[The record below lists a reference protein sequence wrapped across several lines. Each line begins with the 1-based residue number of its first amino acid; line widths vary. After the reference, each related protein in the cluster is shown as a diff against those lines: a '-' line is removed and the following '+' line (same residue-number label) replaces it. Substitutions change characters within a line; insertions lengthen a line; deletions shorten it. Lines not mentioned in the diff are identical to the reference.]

1 MNNLV
6 TNPSLPSAGLQ
17 VHLADSQVQT
27 CVCQVRLFWL
37 YAPQVFSVQGSH
49 GEACLHAVT
58 TTKTGSQC
66 CIEPNLSGIGPVVP
80 SSCREA
86 LFSSQTRASGWLDA
100 VSCALCLRLLVLFGD
115 IEFVVLGRSKI
126 RDLTI
131 LTLFVK
137 SQAWR
142 ASATFSASTKRGFYT
157 LI

>member
-1 MNNLV
+1 MEPIPRCPLPACSSTLLTHKCKPAFVKCSSFLV
-6 TNPSLPSAGLQ
+6 VCTTGYFQSKGHWGKSIYMQ
-17 VHLADSQVQT
+17 SQP
-27 CVCQVRLFWL
+27 LN
-37 YAPQVFSVQGSH
+37 A
-49 GEACLHAVT
+49 
-58 TTKTGSQC
+58 GSQC
-66 CIEPNLSGIGPVVP
+66 YTEPNLSGIGPIVP

-86 LFSSQTRASGWLDA
+86 LFSSQTRARGWLDA

-142 ASATFSASTKRGFYT
+142 ACATFSASAERGFYT
-157 LI
+157 LY